1 MVLSLFTGSSALTD
15 LNILIE
21 FYKINLF
28 KFMSLRPALTKSVGM
43 SSFLGIW
50 PFKHEYDELGGGL
63 AVLL

>member
-1 MVLSLFTGSSALTD
+1 MILGLFASLSDLTD
-15 LNILIE
+15 LNILIA

-43 SSFLGIW
+43 SSFLEIW
-50 PFKHEYDELGGGL
+50 PLKHEYDELGGGL